1 MRAYVELAKKSFQE
15 MLSSRG
21 ETLIRLLAMLLSL
34 YLLYTFWK
42 GLYAGAA
49 EVQGMTFSAMLTYA
63 VLSVVTGGILNIFGL
78 LQVYIA
84 YWMARKMRSGEIV
97 MDMLKPTDFQLTLFS
112 HSTGR
117 FAFNLFLSVP
127 VAIIAF
133 LIFRLEPPSGPR
145 ALLLFMGSLAI
156 SYLLVFLI
164 DFLVSLIAFW
174 TTQTRGVGGFT
185 RLIIALLSGSFIPL
199 WFFPSWA
206 RDALSWLPFASIYHA
221 PLSIFIGKLQGAE
234 ALRTIAVQV
243 AWVIVLFAV
252 SRLLWSRSRRHLM
265 INAG

>member
-1 MRAYVELAKKSFQE
+1 MRAYLELAKKSFQE

-21 ETLIRLLAMLLSL
+21 EALLRLLAMLLSL

-42 GLYAGAA
+42 GLYANAA
-49 EVQGMTFSAMLTYA
+49 EVQGITFNEMLTYA
-63 VLSVVTGGILNIFGL
+63 ILSAVTGGILNIFGL

-97 MDMLKPTDFQLTLFS
+97 MDMLRPTDFQLSLFS
-112 HSTGR
+112 NSTGR
-117 FAFNLFLSVP
+117 FVFNLIISVP
-127 VAIIAF
+127 VVCFAF
-133 LIFRLEPPSGPR
+133 LVFKLAPPSGLQ
-145 ALLLFMGSLAI
+145 ALLFFLASLAI

-199 WFFPSWA
+199 WFFPAWA

-221 PLSIFIGKLQGAE
+221 PLSIFIGKLQGAD
-234 ALRTIAVQV
+234 AVRTIVVQV
-243 AWVIVLFAV
+243 AWVIILFSL
-252 SRLLWSRSRRHLM
+252 SRLLWARSRRHLM
-265 INAG
+265 IHAG

>member
-42 GLYAGAA
+42 GLYAGAV

-97 MDMLKPTDFQLTLFS
+97 MDMLRPTDFQLSLFS

-117 FAFNLFLSVP
+117 FAFNLLFSVP
-127 VAIIAF
+127 VAGIAF
-133 LIFRLEPPSGPR
+133 LVFKLEPPTGFR
-145 ALLLFMGSLAI
+145 ALLLFLASLAI

-199 WFFPSWA
+199 WFFPVWA
-206 RDALSWLPFASIYHA
+206 RNALSWLPFASIYHA
-221 PLSIFIGKLQGAE
+221 PLSIFIGKLQGGQ

-265 INAG
+265 IHAG